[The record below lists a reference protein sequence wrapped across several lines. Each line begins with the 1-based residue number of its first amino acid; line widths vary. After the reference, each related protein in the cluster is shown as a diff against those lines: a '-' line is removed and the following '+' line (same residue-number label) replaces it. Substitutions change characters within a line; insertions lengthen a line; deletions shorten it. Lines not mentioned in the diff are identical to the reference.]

1 MASLLGIIGTQKA
14 ASTFKKLKDDPNGI
28 GPVEIPEELAMEAD
42 AANAIASIC
51 ATPPA
56 QRSQDQIEQIIQT
69 LLSFPFFGQ
78 LPETNM
84 YTFSKHAT
92 LATVSSGQE
101 IRFSN
106 HGSATSLKPTTPSS
120 MQLHANRGSF
130 VPVPPTPVRRV
141 WMFLLQG
148 NVSQYKL
155 KDSSGGDGSFAPAV
169 SRTLVSTFLTGDCI
183 AIDPLAPSSLYTEAD
198 SLACML
204 VVPEMAMG
212 DTSRLIIAYSSFRA
226 FFCSRPCDRSLQQI
240 QARHK
245 ELQRAFPH
253 SEFLKD
259 LSAQDALGVLRY
271 ARWHRPKA
279 LVPVY
284 VQGLDNHAAFFL
296 LVGTMEYL
304 HQPQGVEVDI
314 IGFNAGT
321 ATLKKVSFD
330 F

>member
-1 MASLLGIIGTQKA
+1 
-14 ASTFKKLKDDPNGI
+14 
-28 GPVEIPEELAMEAD
+28 
-42 AANAIASIC
+42 
-51 ATPPA
+51 
-56 QRSQDQIEQIIQT
+56 
-69 LLSFPFFGQ
+69 
-78 LPETNM
+78 
-84 YTFSKHAT
+84 
-92 LATVSSGQE
+92 
-101 IRFSN
+101 
-106 HGSATSLKPTTPSS
+106 
-120 MQLHANRGSF
+120 
-130 VPVPPTPVRRV
+130 
-141 WMFLLQG
+141 
-148 NVSQYKL
+148 
-155 KDSSGGDGSFAPAV
+155 
-169 SRTLVSTFLTGDCI
+169 
-183 AIDPLAPSSLYTEAD
+183 
-198 SLACML
+198 ML

-240 QARHK
+240 QARRK

-271 ARWHRPKA
+271 ARWQRPKA

-284 VQGLDNHAAFFL
+284 VQGLDNHAAFFV

-314 IGFNAGT
+314 NGFNAGT

>member
-1 MASLLGIIGTQKA
+1 
-14 ASTFKKLKDDPNGI
+14 
-28 GPVEIPEELAMEAD
+28 
-42 AANAIASIC
+42 
-51 ATPPA
+51 
-56 QRSQDQIEQIIQT
+56 
-69 LLSFPFFGQ
+69 
-78 LPETNM
+78 
-84 YTFSKHAT
+84 
-92 LATVSSGQE
+92 
-101 IRFSN
+101 
-106 HGSATSLKPTTPSS
+106 
-120 MQLHANRGSF
+120 
-130 VPVPPTPVRRV
+130 V

-169 SRTLVSTFLTGDCI
+169 SRTLMSTFLTGDCI
-183 AIDPLAPSSLYTEAD
+183 AIDPLAPSALYTEAD

-240 QARHK
+240 QVRHK

-284 VQGLDNHAAFFL
+284 VQGLDNHAAFFV

-314 IGFNAGT
+314 NGFNAGT